1 MADQSVR
8 YVIVGAYN
16 VAFTLAVF
24 WLLDTVWGESIG
36 VQAVYWISAATGI
49 VNGFIFQ
56 KIFVWK
62 SGARWRGELV
72 KFIALNVLVSLVNS
86 FLLFVTVTLW
96 ELPAFPSQIFITG
109 ALVLTSFF
117 VNRHWV
123 FSRAS
128 IETEDE
134 P

>member
-1 MADQSVR
+1 MTDQSVR

-24 WLLDTVWGESIG
+24 WLLDTVWGEPIG
-36 VQAVYWISAATGI
+36 VQAVYWISAALGI

-96 ELPAFPSQIFITG
+96 GLPAFPSQVVITG